1 MKRDFLESL
10 GITEK
15 EVIDAI
21 LDENSSDIGKVKA
34 EVKVVEDQ
42 NKELQQQL
50 SDRNADIEELSKQAG
65 DNSDLQAKY
74 QELQDKYQGETEAN
88 SARFDEIKRDSA
100 VELALTKAGAR
111 NIKAAKALLNLE
123 EIKVTDDGIEGL
135 DSQVT
140 ALTESDSYLF
150 GTGESTGAFSAGGNP
165 TGTAPTKVTQ
175 EAFDRMSYSERL
187 TLSQEQP
194 ETFKQLT
201 GGI

>member
-1 MKRDFLESL
+1 MKRDFLENL

-34 EVKVVEDQ
+34 EVKVVEEQ

-74 QELQDKYQGETEAN
+74 QELQDKYQAETEAN
-88 SARFDEIKRDSA
+88 TARFNEIKRDSA

-123 EIKVTDDGIEGL
+123 EIKVTADGIEGL
-135 DSQVT
+135 DNQVT
-140 ALTESDSYLF
+140 ALAESDSYLF
-150 GTGESTGAFSAGGNP
+150 GTGESTGQFANGGNP
-165 TGTAPTKVTQ
+165 TSTQ
-175 EAFDRMSYSERL
+175 A
-187 TLSQEQP
+187 
-194 ETFKQLT
+194 T
-201 GGI
+201 GGMDAFKVAAEKFI